1 MAKNLPTSLRKTM
14 HRDFDLSFRQHPKTG
29 KLLIKKD
36 DEAVKQAV
44 KNLVM
49 TNKYE
54 RVFNP
59 EFGGDVRSK
68 LFDLSTDSLQ
78 YDLEDLINTTIKNF
92 EPRVH
97 LYDDD
102 GVDTVTVLSY
112 PDSNS
117 LAIRV
122 KFKII
127 SSLNNVSL
135 DINVNRVR

>member
-1 MAKNLPTSLRKTM
+1 MAKTLPASLKKTSHK
-14 HRDFDLSFRQHPKTG
+14 DFDLSFRQHPKTG

-36 DEAVKQAV
+36 DDAVKQAV

-59 EFGGDVRSK
+59 EFGGDVRSR
-68 LFDLSTDSLQ
+68 LFDLTTSSTQ
-78 YDLEDLINTTIKNF
+78 FDLEDLINTTIKNF
-92 EPRVH
+92 EPRVQ
-97 LYDDD
+97 LYDDQ

-112 PDSNS
+112 PDTNA

-122 KFKII
+122 KFKIV